1 MTQAESQEKK
11 RFYTFDEV
19 LAEAKVE
26 REISR
31 GRNLFLNDFENLI
44 KNNDVQPIS
53 YKSVISN
60 VDKYQIALSW
70 AFLIKD
76 MEHRIVRRIND
87 FVLAFL
93 YSMANEQRTNEFAF
107 DFDII
112 EHPRKAKLL
121 LRLNTFEKIKL
132 YFGTL
137 L

>member
-1 MTQAESQEKK
+1 MAE
-11 RFYTFDEV
+11 V
-19 LAEAKVE
+19 KVE

-31 GRNLFLNDFENLI
+31 GRNLFLNDFEYLI